1 MPADFDDEIEDFSIQ
16 ERGWPVERRRI
27 AGHPVMLHYR
37 DVPESDITMLDGIR
51 LTTPLRTVIDLA
63 PDVGMDHLE
72 IMVRDCLERRLF
84 TVEQALAPQALKRR
98 AHERAQC
105 GQVVAALLERDGGQL
120 QRPEQLTGAEVAGL
134 RDLQGTLRIIRR
146 GIHPE

>member
-1 MPADFDDEIEDFSIQ
+1 MTADFDDEIEDFSIH

-72 IMVRDCLERRLF
+72 IMVRDCLKRRLF
-84 TVEQALAPQALKRR
+84 TAEALAPQALKRR

-105 GQVVAALLERDGGQL
+105 GQVVAALLECDGGQL

-134 RDLQGTLRIIRR
+134 CDLQGTLRIIRR